1 MQLSLASEGGSPRA
15 SNTKLRENGHGNPVT
30 STPLAAIR
38 TNPAL
43 PRSVLYLRSITSSS
57 SQASRMNK
65 FSSTSSDDFD
75 SKEPVILTENVG
87 ADNDSDS
94 ISSPTDNLQNAVL
107 FNEFKR
113 IIESVD
119 ENNIES
125 DVKIKE
131 LRDMILKYGL
141 PSTIGIG
148 FENISSLRSKVWK
161 LVLGVPYALDLE
173 KYLEKSQVWAIFE

>member
-1 MQLSLASEGGSPRA
+1 MQLSLAGEGAPRA
-15 SNTKLRENGHGNPVT
+15 SNTTLRENNQGNPAT

-38 TNPAL
+38 TNHAL
-43 PRSVLYLRSITSSS
+43 PKSVLHLQSISSSS

-65 FSSTSSDDFD
+65 FSSTSSDEFD
-75 SKEPVILTENVG
+75 SKEPAILTENIG

-94 ISSPTDNLQNAVL
+94 ISSPTDNFQNTVL

-119 ENNIES
+119 EGNIDS
-125 DVKIKE
+125 DGKIKE
-131 LRDMILKYGL
+131 LRDMILTYGL

-161 LVLGVPYALDLE
+161 LVLGVPYALDLA
-173 KYLEKSQVWAIFE
+173 KYLEKLKV